1 MNPDEIISQLEAAYG
16 AHDIEWVERFWDP
29 GIVAYFDGEK
39 AFQGRDALL
48 EMQREQFASRLTN
61 KMQMTL
67 RAASGNVIAFEWEA
81 TFTDIASGNVRYTYG
96 AAFLMMRENRV
107 IEWHNYATT
116 YSNKISNGE

>member
-1 MNPDEIISQLEAAYG
+1 MRSLKCNGSNLP
-16 AHDIEWVERFWDP
+16 
-29 GIVAYFDGEK
+29 
-39 AFQGRDALL
+39 
-48 EMQREQFASRLTN
+48 SRLTN